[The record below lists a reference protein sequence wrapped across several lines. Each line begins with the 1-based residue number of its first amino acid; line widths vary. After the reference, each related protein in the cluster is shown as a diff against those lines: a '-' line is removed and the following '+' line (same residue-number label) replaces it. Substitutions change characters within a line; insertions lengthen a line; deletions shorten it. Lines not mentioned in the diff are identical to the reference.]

1 MRREKQ
7 KTKLKVFELFLIL
20 ALASALFW
28 ANTKYSILA
37 FNIRGESGGHQFR
50 VLTWNICGATINSKE
65 EQEDIAKLI
74 IAQDADFIQLN
85 EFTLDSCLVVDSL
98 LSENY
103 PYKEDV
109 NATIKAGDI
118 FYSKIQLAESG
129 KLDRVIPNGIYS
141 KMYTGRDTLYYIGCH
156 LPGNN
161 HEGQIEI
168 DDADSL
174 RRVKTFW
181 GRYRHA
187 QEKRKKSASFL
198 KKTISESS
206 LPIIVM
212 GDMNDFNTSAPMD
225 SLRDAGMMNAWWEGG
240 LGYGATYHEGWL
252 RLRIDHIYYNEK
264 LKLKDVKVVKTDLS
278 DHNILIADFTIA
290 N

>member
-1 MRREKQ
+1 MRHKWIN
-7 KTKLKVFELFLIL
+7 TTFKVFGLFFVLAVIIL
-20 ALASALFW
+20 LKCV
-28 ANTKYSILA
+28 NTKYCVFA
-37 FNIRGESGGHQFR
+37 FNISGGIGSHQFR

-65 EQEDIAKLI
+65 ELEDIARLI

-85 EFTLDSCLVVDSL
+85 EFTLDSCSVIDSL
-98 LSENY
+98 LSEHY

-109 NATIKAGDI
+109 NAKKTAGDI
-118 FYSKIQLAESG
+118 LYSKIQFAESG

-141 KMYTGRDTLYYIGCH
+141 KMSIGQDTLLVLGCH
-156 LPGNN
+156 LLGNN
-161 HEGQIEI
+161 REGQIGI

-174 RRVKTFW
+174 RMVKTFW

-187 QEKRKKSASFL
+187 QENRKESASYL
-198 KKTISESS
+198 KKTIMESS

-212 GDMNDFNTSAPMD
+212 GDMNDFNASAPMD
-225 SLRDAGMMNAWWEGG
+225 SLRDVGMKNAWWEGG
-240 LGYGATYHEGWL
+240 FGYGATYHEGWL

-264 LKLKDVKVVKTDLS
+264 LKLKGVKVVKTDLS
-278 DHNILIADFTIA
+278 DHNILVADFEFA